1 MPFSLDIF
9 ASQICKSPDT
19 RAPNQR
25 EGTVSFP
32 PKDQPLRRDVGWLG
46 HLLGKLLQELG
57 DLDHALAASQAFDLS
72 RNLLT
77 AQGLKELIQGYH
89 TIQQELTNN
98 RTLTNNQLHTIQI
111 ALRTLGQ
118 NISKLSKN

>member
-1 MPFSLDIF
+1 MKQFTIEEHLESMLE
-9 ASQICKSPDT
+9 ASPET
-19 RAPNQR
+19 
-25 EGTVSFP
+25 
-32 PKDQPLRRDVGWLG
+32 WLIE
-46 HLLGKLLQELG
+46 LAKLLQELG

-118 NISKLSKN
+118 NISKLSKKQLSNEVNFQSNEQGEKKS